1 MLAEVT
7 VNNQEVT
14 VYTVP
19 QGKTAM
25 IEIIVSPISV
35 VNVWIKINNKVIFDE
50 IADEQVSQKL
60 ILLSQD
66 EVKVGTDGVVNV
78 FISGMEV

>member
-19 QGKTAM
+19 QEKKAM
-25 IEIIVSPISV
+25 IEIIVNPVGV
-35 VNVWIKINNKVIFDE
+35 VNVWIKINGKVIVDE
-50 IADEQVSQKL
+50 IIDEQISQKI

-66 EVKVGTDGVVNV
+66 EVKVGTDEVVNV